1 MKVFRAISA
10 TTAADVVGRCRSF
23 SFFLSFTLTLSLFLS
38 RFPSPLFFSVSNIVY
53 WNCLCIYRC
62 ILAFARSIFGGH
74 DTPFVRSLF
83 RLDFH
88 TPKNSFSEK
97 NALPQCYSMV
107 NRSFSHNS
115 SILNIRVFEMCQFI
129 WGTSLFNLNPLLF
142 SQLFKVRPVIR
153 RCERSWRKGF
163 SMSLKAR
170 QNDSSRTSDRIN
182 RFCFYPSRLS
192 SHLLDAFLDFQVLKK
207 ILKHKNFFTARYTLI
222 FSNLDSHIRLSSI
235 S

>member
-1 MKVFRAISA
+1 M
-10 TTAADVVGRCRSF
+10 SF
-23 SFFLSFTLTLSLFLS
+23 SLFLSFFHTHSLFLSLFLS

-53 WNCLCIYRC
+53 WNCLCI
-62 ILAFARSIFGGH
+62 LAFARSIFGGH
-74 DTPFVRSLF
+74 DTLFVRSLF
-83 RLDFH
+83 RLNFH
-88 TPKNSFSEK
+88 TPKKSFSEK

-115 SILNIRVFEMCQFI
+115 SILNKRVFEMCQFI

-153 RCERSWRKGF
+153 RCERSWRKGL

-170 QNDSSRTSDRIN
+170 QNDRSRTSDRIN

-192 SHLLDAFLDFQVLKK
+192 SHLLDAFW
-207 ILKHKNFFTARYTLI
+207 I
-222 FSNLDSHIRLSSI
+222 FKC
-235 S
+235 